1 MKTAAEVREQ
11 HAKIICD
18 AIDVELS
25 RINTLIE
32 KHIEKRSKENTIPI
46 ELCPKTATQVQIRLK
61 SLGYTV
67 RGSGYDPR
75 EPNSIDYTYISW

>member
-1 MKTAAEVREQ
+1 LKTAAEVRQ
-11 HAKIICD
+11 RHAEIISN
-18 AIDVELS
+18 AIDVELA

-67 RGSGYDPR
+67 RGSEYDPR
-75 EPNSIDYTYISW
+75 EPNSINYTYISW